1 MKKEYIKPAMQ
12 VYEMKT
18 QQILAGSPGLEFSNE
33 SIPTDKNEEMWWHV
47 SRHVKN
53 RKTAIV
59 HNHNREWWLFLCVLK
74 EHIIR
79 CGIEL

>member
-18 QQILAGSPGLEFSNE
+18 QQILAGSPALEFSNE
-33 SIPTDKNEEMWWHV
+33 TIPTDYNEEMWWHV

-53 RKTAIV
+53 RKTATV
-59 HNHNREWWLFLCVLK
+59 HNHNREWWLFYVF
-74 EHIIR
+74 
-79 CGIEL
+79 

>member
-18 QQILAGSPGLEFSNE
+18 QHILAGSPALEFSNE
-33 SIPTDKNEEMWWHV
+33 SIPTDENEEMWWDV

-53 RKTAIV
+53 RKNS
-59 HNHNREWWLFLCVLK
+59 HRSQP
-74 EHIIR
+74 
-79 CGIEL
+79 